1 MSETPDAEATILVE
15 DYAAFDAEYEHDQL
29 TQEFVNELI
38 DKIILFG
45 NAFTGK
51 PLHVYQIPFA
61 RRIIHSVIV
70 GDGDQITGLAARQ
83 SGKSQIVAW
92 VVATLMV
99 ILPRLAKIYPD
110 LLGKFQD
117 GFWVGLFAPVEGQ
130 AETLF
135 GRTVG
140 FLTSEHAL
148 SILGDPEID
157 DITAR
162 NPGVTKGIML
172 KKSRSLMLMMT
183 ANPRAN
189 IESKTFHLVIIDEC
203 FPAETPILTS
213 EGWVSIGDIVNGSRR
228 DWIVATQDVNGLSWA
243 NVRTGYRT
251 PRHTDLI
258 RVDHE
263 YGSVYATTNHPFMVN
278 GKEVPAI
285 DLTPGSVLSVVP
297 GAPQSGSIQT
307 DQATI
312 PALLFKQVSSVLTKP
327 LERGQRSGID
337 IRDAKENWSPPQG
350 AGRKWSRADRATAET
365 LGHPSQR
372 LGSRACL
379 PHWRTNQGR
388 TADALQ
394 NRYRQSE
401 EHDCGGDRRTLT
413 WDDTPPKLRQAE
425 RPMAVES
432 RVVSVEVLQQG
443 SSEFDQFSDGADFVY
458 TLEVDSESHTYIA
471 GGILVGN
478 CQDVVEHV
486 ITKCYAEDTP
496 IWLPN
501 GTTTT
506 IQEVVAKELPVLSY
520 DKAWDLRRRG
530 GGRSREN
537 RANPIDNSIGSL
549 VGATPTEWM
558 DNGVQEVWRV
568 SLASGRF
575 LEVTAAHRWVARE
588 RKGNTRPHWYETKD
602 LRVGM
607 NVPLPTGA
615 EFWGDRLNQD
625 DGYFI
630 GQMLGD
636 GCLTA
641 DSPVWCGMNDPALEF
656 MSKYAEAH
664 GTSMR
669 VANIQS
675 SGLHEVSFT
684 KPGNGKNPLMRLLEG
699 EGLRG
704 LKSDQKRLVR
714 TDYSREFYVGL
725 AAGLF
730 DSDGCVSGKT
740 AVFSNVSEALVR
752 QLSDVLLKLGIPN
765 RVATRKNNGSYGE
778 NSKDLWEIFIRSREG
793 IVRFSEEISLRVP
806 NKKIALGLAVEF
818 HAPRIGRTTRDHV
831 GIHWDRI
838 TDISY
843 VGEKQTYCVT
853 VEPSNLLIVNGIV
866 CGNSISPMMA
876 YTAGTMVLTGTPNR
890 SKGYFYKAI
899 QLNKRIQTSRGSKKN
914 HFQWDWR
921 EVAKVNKDYAK
932 FIKKEMLRIGEDSE
946 EFLMSYGC
954 KWMLDRGMFITQTV
968 FEDLGDKS
976 MQIVKAWHQSPVV
989 VGVDPARKADST
1001 VVTVLWVDWD
1011 RPDEFGYFDHRVLNW
1026 LEIQGDDW
1034 ENQYF
1039 EIVNFLASY
1048 DVLAVGVDSNGV
1060 GDAVAGRLK
1069 LLLPRAEIVP
1079 VTSSQVEQSRRY
1091 KHLQALIQRR
1101 RMGWP
1106 GHSKT
1111 KRLKVYQRFMQQM
1124 LDAEK
1129 QFSGQ
1134 HFTVAAPDEV
1144 GAHDDHVDALA
1155 IAASMT
1161 LNLTLPEVSMST
1173 SPFF

>member
-203 FPAETPILTS
+203 
-213 EGWVSIGDIVNGSRR
+213 
-228 DWIVATQDVNGLSWA
+228 
-243 NVRTGYRT
+243 
-251 PRHTDLI
+251 
-258 RVDHE
+258 
-263 YGSVYATTNHPFMVN
+263 
-278 GKEVPAI
+278 
-285 DLTPGSVLSVVP
+285 
-297 GAPQSGSIQT
+297 
-307 DQATI
+307 
-312 PALLFKQVSSVLTKP
+312 
-327 LERGQRSGID
+327 
-337 IRDAKENWSPPQG
+337 
-350 AGRKWSRADRATAET
+350 
-365 LGHPSQR
+365 
-372 LGSRACL
+372 
-379 PHWRTNQGR
+379 
-388 TADALQ
+388 
-394 NRYRQSE
+394 
-401 EHDCGGDRRTLT
+401 
-413 WDDTPPKLRQAE
+413 
-425 RPMAVES
+425 
-432 RVVSVEVLQQG
+432 
-443 SSEFDQFSDGADFVY
+443 
-458 TLEVDSESHTYIA
+458 
-471 GGILVGN
+471 
-478 CQDVVEHV
+478 QDVVEHV
-486 ITKCYAEDTP
+486 ITK
-496 IWLPN
+496 
-501 GTTTT
+501 
-506 IQEVVAKELPVLSY
+506 
-520 DKAWDLRRRG
+520 
-530 GGRSREN
+530 
-537 RANPIDNSIGSL
+537 
-549 VGATPTEWM
+549 
-558 DNGVQEVWRV
+558 
-568 SLASGRF
+568 
-575 LEVTAAHRWVARE
+575 
-588 RKGNTRPHWYETKD
+588 
-602 LRVGM
+602 
-607 NVPLPTGA
+607 
-615 EFWGDRLNQD
+615 
-625 DGYFI
+625 
-630 GQMLGD
+630 
-636 GCLTA
+636 
-641 DSPVWCGMNDPALEF
+641 
-656 MSKYAEAH
+656 
-664 GTSMR
+664 
-669 VANIQS
+669 
-675 SGLHEVSFT
+675 
-684 KPGNGKNPLMRLLEG
+684 
-699 EGLRG
+699 
-704 LKSDQKRLVR
+704 
-714 TDYSREFYVGL
+714 
-725 AAGLF
+725 
-730 DSDGCVSGKT
+730 
-740 AVFSNVSEALVR
+740 
-752 QLSDVLLKLGIPN
+752 
-765 RVATRKNNGSYGE
+765 
-778 NSKDLWEIFIRSREG
+778 
-793 IVRFSEEISLRVP
+793 
-806 NKKIALGLAVEF
+806 
-818 HAPRIGRTTRDHV
+818 
-831 GIHWDRI
+831 
-838 TDISY
+838 
-843 VGEKQTYCVT
+843 
-853 VEPSNLLIVNGIV
+853 
-866 CGNSISPMMA
+866 SISPMMA

-968 FEDLGDKS
+968 FEDLEDKS

-1034 ENQYF
+1034 ESQYF